1 MAPAALLAIVGLGL
15 VLAYV
20 IPQRI
25 KERSDY
31 ALVRTEDRYS
41 AQMRVVKAT
50 ARRVEA
56 TQARPSSDSG
66 EVPLLVTGSARAQI
80 AALGDARM
88 SRPAGPL
95 DRAAVSAQR
104 EALAL
109 RGDRAV
115 VLAERQATARRRA
128 RVASLAGLVAV
139 VAWALT
145 AFTAFP
151 AVAAAVLTALFG
163 GVLVAGARAASA
175 QRAAD
180 AHMNLVAR
188 EVEAAATATQ
198 ALRRVT
204 AERAAGVEGAEPSD
218 LETQAIRVVTAADLA
233 PLAVPAPIPAPVLPS
248 VEEAPHTSATPVV
261 HPAWQDDDADWSP
274 RELPAPAYTLK
285 PTVRQQYARPLDE
298 SDLAA
303 ASYTVA
309 REPGPS
315 TAEVVAEATAASDT
329 LDSILARRRRAT
341 A

>member
-1 MAPAALLAIVGLGL
+1 MVPAALLAIVGLGL

-50 ARRVEA
+50 ARRVQSVA
-56 TQARPSSDSG
+56 ARPSSDSG
-66 EVPLLVTGSARAQI
+66 EVPLLVTGTARAQI
-80 AALGDARM
+80 HALGDQRM

-104 EALAL
+104 EAFVM

-115 VLAERQATARRRA
+115 VLTERRATARRRA
-128 RVASLAGLVAV
+128 RVAAFAGLIAALACIAAV
-139 VAWALT
+139 LT
-145 AFTAFP
+145 VFP
-151 AVAAAVLTALFG
+151 AVIAAVLTAGFG

-180 AHMNLVAR
+180 AHLHLVAR

-204 AERAAGVEGAEPSD
+204 AERALGVDAEPSD

-233 PLAVPAPIPAPVLPS
+233 PLAVPAPIPSPVLP
-248 VEEAPHTSATPVV
+248 VEAAPVTSATPAV
-261 HPAWQDDDADWSP
+261 HPAWADEADWSP

-285 PTVRQQYARPLDE
+285 ATVRPQYARPLED
-298 SDLAA
+298 SDLAGS
-303 ASYTVA
+303 SYAPTSRLVA
-309 REPGPS
+309 GVEPSVEPS
-315 TAEVVAEATAASDT
+315 VDAEAAAQ
-329 LDSILARRRRAT
+329 LDAILARRRRAT

>member
-56 TQARPSSDSG
+56 AHERPSSDSG
-66 EVPLLVTGSARAQI
+66 EVPLLVTGAARAQI
-80 AALGDARM
+80 ASLGDARM

-104 EALAL
+104 EAFAL

-115 VLAERQATARRRA
+115 VLAERKATARRRA
-128 RVASLAGLVAV
+128 RVASLAGFVALAAWGLVA
-139 VAWALT
+139 
-145 AFTAFP
+145 FTTFP
-151 AVAAAVLTALFG
+151 AVLAAVFTALFG
-163 GVLVAGARAASA
+163 GVVVAGARAASA

-180 AHMNLVAR
+180 AHMNLVGR

-204 AERAAGVEGAEPSD
+204 AERALGVVDAEPSD

-233 PLAVPAPIPAPVLPS
+233 PLAVPAPIPAPVLPE
-248 VEEAPHTSATPVV
+248 VAPHTSATPAV
-261 HPAWQDDDADWSP
+261 HPAWVEDEADWSP
-274 RELPAPAYTLK
+274 RGLPAPAYTLK
-285 PTVRQQYARPLDE
+285 PTVRPQYARPLEE

-303 ASYTVA
+303 TSYTVA
-309 REPGPS
+309 RAEVPAPS
-315 TAEVVAEATAASDT
+315 TAEVVAEATAASDS